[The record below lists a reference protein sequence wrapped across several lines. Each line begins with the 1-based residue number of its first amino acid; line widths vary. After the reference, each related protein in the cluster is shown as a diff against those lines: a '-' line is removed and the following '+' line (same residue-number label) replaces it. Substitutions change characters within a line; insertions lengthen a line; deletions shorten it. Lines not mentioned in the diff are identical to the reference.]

1 MTRYHWHRD
10 IQIITAPSWTM
21 SGYGMYQSFGYTAR
35 FRVAGR
41 PVQFVSS
48 HLGESAAVVKAVAAI
63 DMALGRAD
71 HE

>member
-1 MTRYHWHRD
+1 
-10 IQIITAPSWTM
+10 M